1 MIYSIELQNLNYR
14 EIVVNSKSLEQLN
27 TLLTAQIKTQL
38 IRRLILNGAD

>member
-38 IRRLILNGAD
+38 IRRLILNCAD